1 MSPASTAPI
10 EYGNEYERYRSIT
23 AVSESKWDRSRA
35 LLAGGE
41 IELRLSVEP
50 VSSQASRR
58 RKDVITSAVH
68 KATSR
73 YEFVVTDDVRVEIEW
88 YVHQQ
93 TRYELD
99 SSADVD
105 NIIKPILDALC
116 GPKGVIVDDCQVQS
130 VCCSWLDSYSGNQQV
145 IVRIKLFD
153 RQGWTVK
160 DTLSFV
166 HMGQG
171 LCYPILINEYS
182 PEVTLSMIEMLEKML
197 AIRDELISQDVDY
210 YDALGVMSIQ
220 RVFHISRVKS
230 FPVVQLSEI
239 KAEIRRNIAEEPSG
253 NL

>member
-1 MSPASTAPI
+1 
-10 EYGNEYERYRSIT
+10 
-23 AVSESKWDRSRA
+23 VSETKWDRSRA

-41 IELRLSVEP
+41 IELCLSVEP
-50 VSSQASRR
+50 VSSQANRR
-58 RKDVITSAVH
+58 RKDIITSAVH
-68 KATSR
+68 NATSR
-73 YEFVVTDDVRVEIEW
+73 YEFVVTDDVRVDIEW

-116 GPKGVIVDDCQVQS
+116 RPQGVIVDDCQVQS
-130 VCCSWLDSYSGNQQV
+130 VCCSWLDSYSGDQQV

-182 PEVTLSMIEMLEKML
+182 SEVTLSMIERLEKML
-197 AIRDELISQDVDY
+197 DTRNDLLSRGIGY

-220 RVFHISRVKS
+220 RIFHISRVQS
-230 FPVVQLSEI
+230 FPIVQLPEI
-239 KAEIRRNIAEEPSG
+239 KAEMRRRIAEKPVEPF
-253 NL
+253 